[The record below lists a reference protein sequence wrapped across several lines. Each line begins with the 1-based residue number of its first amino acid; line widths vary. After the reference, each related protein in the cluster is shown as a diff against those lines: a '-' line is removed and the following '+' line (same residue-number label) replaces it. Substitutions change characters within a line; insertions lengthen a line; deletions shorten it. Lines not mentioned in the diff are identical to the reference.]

1 MQVTEFAFQ
10 SPSSEGV
17 DAFVS
22 VVLPAHNEE
31 AGIYRAFDVV
41 GQILDQCSVRWEI
54 VVVDDGSRDNTYT
67 LVRERATLDP
77 RIRGIHFSKN
87 FGKEAALLA
96 GVSAA
101 RGDAVITMD
110 ADLQHP
116 PEMIPQMIAEWRN
129 GAKIVHGVK
138 RERRHDGLVARLRA
152 RLFNNLITALGGINV
167 QNSSD
172 FKLLDRV
179 VVDVVARQLP
189 ERRRFFRGLTN
200 WVGFQSTEV
209 PFDVAERQDG
219 VGKWSTLGLFELAL
233 TALVSFTSAPLRVIL
248 LLGLLTMSLG
258 AYLTVETL
266 WSWFQGRAV
275 DGFATIIMTL
285 LIIGSFIMISLG
297 VIGEYIA
304 KIYEEVK
311 NRPIYLIDES
321 TALGQST
328 RGTEPDFTP
337 SSIRNFQEEATHA

>member
-1 MQVTEFAFQ
+1 MNECASQNPPADQTQTFI
-10 SPSSEGV
+10 
-17 DAFVS
+17 S

-31 AGIYRAFDVV
+31 AGIYRAFAVI
-41 GQILDQCSVRWEI
+41 GGILDQCGVNWEI
-54 VVVDDGSRDNTYT
+54 VAVDDGSRDDTYR
-67 LVRERATLDP
+67 LVRERARSDP

-96 GVSAA
+96 GVTAA
-101 RGDAVITMD
+101 RGQAVITMD

-116 PEMIPQMIAEWRN
+116 PEIIPQMIAAWRA

-138 RERRHDGLVARLRA
+138 RDRRHDSVAMRLRA
-152 RLFNNLITALGGINV
+152 RLFNSVITALGGINI

-179 VVDVVARQLP
+179 VVDVITRQLP

-200 WVGFQSTEV
+200 WVGFRSMEI
-209 PFDVAERQDG
+209 PFDVAERRDG
-219 VGKWSTLGLFELAL
+219 VGKWSILGLIELAL

-248 LLGLLTMSLG
+248 FLGMMTMALG
-258 AYLTVETL
+258 AYLTVDTL
-266 WSWFQGRAV
+266 WSWVQGRAV

-321 TALGQST
+321 TALDRT
-328 RGTEPDFTP
+328 PPETEPVHFP
-337 SSIRNFQEEATHA
+337 SQPEFS

>member
-1 MQVTEFAFQ
+1 MNGREQ
-10 SPSSEGV
+10 P
-17 DAFVS
+17 AFVS

-31 AGIYRAFDVV
+31 AGIYRAFEVI
-41 GQILDQCSVRWEI
+41 GGILDGCGVRWEI
-54 VVVDDGSRDNTYT
+54 VVVDDGSRDDTYRR
-67 LVRERATLDP
+67 VRERAATDA

-96 GVSAA
+96 GISAA
-101 RGDAVITMD
+101 RGEAVITMD

-116 PEMIPQMIAEWRN
+116 PQIIPQMIDEWRK
-129 GAKIVHGVK
+129 GARIVHGVK
-138 RERRHDGLVARLRA
+138 RERRHDSAVTRLRA
-152 RLFNNLITALGGINV
+152 HLFNSVITALGGINV

-179 VVDVVARQLP
+179 VVEVLTRQLP
-189 ERRRFFRGLTN
+189 ERRRFFRGLAN
-200 WVGFQSTEV
+200 WVGFRSVEI

-219 VGKWSTLGLFELAL
+219 VGKWSVLGLIELAL
-233 TALVSFTSAPLRVIL
+233 TALVSFTSAPLRVIFV
-248 LLGLLTMSLG
+248 LGLATMALG
-258 AYLTVETL
+258 AYLTVDTL
-266 WSWFQGRAV
+266 WSWFHGRAV

-311 NRPIYLIDES
+311 SRPVYLIDEQ
-321 TALGQST
+321 TGLD
-328 RGTEPDFTP
+328 ETP
-337 SSIRNFQEEATHA
+337 RPY